1 MPSYVPDP
9 LAIVNLIK
17 RNLQDRYASVLA
29 LKLMS

>member
-17 RNLQDRYASVLA
+17 RNLQDCNLPATQS
-29 LKLMS
+29 